1 MKIAIVEDEKTTQ
14 IYLGNL
20 LNNQGYDVNLF
31 SHGKDFLEKAK
42 KDSFRLVILDLNLP
56 DMNGF
61 DICYFLRKT
70 PEIYGNIKVLMLTE
84 RKEQNDINEGL
95 KLGADEY
102 IKKPFDDTELLLRIE
117 KLIEKSSNMKLDRI
131 NYRDI
136 LIDFNQAYLV
146 ENNMKIELTFKEK
159 EILKLLFV
167 NVGLVLSKEK
177 IHYEI
182 WGEDYYYGNKNV
194 EVYIGKLKKKSK
206 ILKDN
211 LVTYKNLGYKL
222 L

>member
-14 IYLGNL
+14 IYLQNL
-20 LNNQGYDVNLF
+20 LNNQGYDINLF
-31 SHGKDFLEKAK
+31 SSGKDFLEKAK
-42 KDSFRLVILDLNLP
+42 KDNFRLVILDLNLP

-70 PEIYGNIKVLMLTE
+70 PEIYGNIRVLMLTE

-131 NYRDI
+131 NYKDI

-146 ENNMKIELTFKEK
+146 ENNIKIELTFKEK
-159 EILKLLFV
+159 EILKLLFI

-206 ILKDN
+206 VLKDN

>member
-42 KDSFRLVILDLNLP
+42 KDNFRLVILDLNLP
-56 DMNGF
+56 DMSGF
-61 DICYFLRKT
+61 DICYFLRKI

-206 ILKDN
+206 VLKDN

>member
-14 IYLGNL
+14 IYLQNL
-20 LNNQGYDVNLF
+20 LSNQGYDIKVF
-31 SHGKDFLEKAK
+31 SNGKDFFEKAK
-42 KDSFRLVILDLNLP
+42 KDNFRLVILDLNLP

-61 DICYFLRKT
+61 DICYFLRKS
-70 PEIYGNIKVLMLTE
+70 PEIYGNIKILMLTE

-117 KLIEKSSNMKLDRI
+117 KLIEKSSNLKLDRI
-131 NYRDI
+131 NYKDI

-146 ENNMKIELTFKEK
+146 ENDIKIELTFKEK
-159 EILKLLFV
+159 EILKLLFI
-167 NVGLVLSKEK
+167 NIGLVLSKEK
-177 IHYEI
+177 IYYEI

-194 EVYIGKLKKKSK
+194 EVYIGKLKKKS
-206 ILKDN
+206 IVLKDN

>member
-14 IYLGNL
+14 IYLRNL
-20 LNNQGYDVNLF
+20 LSNQGYDIKVF
-31 SHGKDFLEKAK
+31 SNGKDFLEKAK
-42 KDSFRLVILDLNLP
+42 KDNFRLIILDLNLP

-61 DICYFLRKT
+61 DICYFLRKS
-70 PEIYGNIKVLMLTE
+70 PEIYGNIKILMLTE

-117 KLIEKSSNMKLDRI
+117 KLIEKSSNLKLDRI
-131 NYRDI
+131 SYKDI

-146 ENNMKIELTFKEK
+146 ENDIKIELTFKEK
-159 EILKLLFV
+159 EILKLLFI
-167 NVGLVLSKEK
+167 NIGLVLSKEK
-177 IHYEI
+177 IYYEI

-194 EVYIGKLKKKSK
+194 EVYIGKLKKKS
-206 ILKDN
+206 IVLKDN

>member
-146 ENNMKIELTFKEK
+146 ENNTKIELTFKEK